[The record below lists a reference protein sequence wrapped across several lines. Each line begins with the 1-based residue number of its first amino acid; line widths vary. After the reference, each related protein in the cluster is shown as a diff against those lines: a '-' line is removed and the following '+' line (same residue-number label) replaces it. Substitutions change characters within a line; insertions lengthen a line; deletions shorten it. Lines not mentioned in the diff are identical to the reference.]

1 MSLCY
6 SDYVWHC
13 SIDGLCDTR
22 GLSVMCQA
30 YLPGTGDTVILS
42 RGAVRSAASSYAAM
56 HMVAGSRPVL
66 VIVWEWH
73 IGLALLWGLGWLV
86 VHLTFVECRLING
99 KNDFLCLPSA
109 WKGGGEGVEGRGVWG
124 SIFRNF
130 FQICCVM
137 TSLWKSM
144 IIGYW
149 LKINIYFACR
159 ILKRMAIGWVVHVVF
174 LRFFSDFFFHY
185 FPLKI
190 TDYWLLIRSMSFNFI
205 ELVLSD
211 CFLFHLF
218 IA

>member
-1 MSLCY
+1 MILKA
-6 SDYVWHC
+6 VPP
-13 SIDGLCDTR
+13 GR
-22 GLSVMCQA
+22 GL
-30 YLPGTGDTVILS
+30 VIAHRLGWPL
-42 RGAVRSAASSYAAM
+42 RA
-56 HMVAGSRPVL
+56 
-66 VIVWEWH
+66 
-73 IGLALLWGLGWLV
+73 GLGWLV
-86 VHLTFVECRLING
+86 VHLTLVEGRLIYAE
-99 KNDFLCLPSA
+99 KDFLCLPSA

-159 ILKRMAIGWVVHVVF
+159 IVKRMAIGWVVLVVF
-174 LRFFSDFFFHY
+174 CRFFSDFFCYHFL
-185 FPLKI
+185 LKI